1 MNVNPMIKKFVDVI
15 TNIKRTN
22 LNEQLFPKY
31 IMIVLNHQN
40 RVIDEKEI
48 NSYKKRVFSTIKNFK
63 LVEKG
68 DKIFVA
74 VSGGKDST
82 AALILLKEYI
92 EENNINAEIYAYH
105 INLGFGYSN
114 KLQEDVEKIADKVG
128 VKLFVTN
135 VKEEYGIDIVKAS
148 KILKRPIC
156 SICGLVKRYLMNK
169 VPRELGATKLA
180 TGHHAMDFLI
190 NYFKNILNNNYEW
203 NLKILPKL
211 KSEHPKLLTKIR
223 PLIFTFPEENK
234 MYCEYKE
241 VPITSISC
249 PYSPNFCCY
258 LTKSQD
264 SKLFEL
270 LNFSDRIMKDFRL
283 NFIKSIVRM
292 NKKLT
297 KEQNS
302 KEKYKECK
310 ICGEVT
316 NLDICAFC
324 KIRNLFSNQ

>member
-1 MNVNPMIKKFVDVI
+1 
-15 TNIKRTN
+15 
-22 LNEQLFPKY
+22 
-31 IMIVLNHQN
+31 MIVIEGF
-40 RVIDEKEI
+40 RKEIDEKEI
-48 NSYKKRVFSTIKNFK
+48 ISYKNKVFSTIKKFK
-63 LVEKG
+63 LVESG

-82 AALILLKEYI
+82 AALALLKEYI
-92 EENNINAEIYAYH
+92 EENNVNAEVYAYH
-105 INLGFGYSN
+105 INLGFGYSD
-114 KLQEDVEKIADKVG
+114 KLQKDVEKIAEEIG
-128 VKLFVTN
+128 VKFFVTN
-135 VKEEYGIDIVKAS
+135 VKEEFGIDIIKAS
-148 KILKRPIC
+148 RVLKRPIC
-156 SICGLVKRYLMNK
+156 SVCGLIKRYLMNK

-211 KSEHPKLLTKIR
+211 KSDHPKLLTKIR

-234 MYCEYKE
+234 MYCEYKNL
-241 VPITSISC
+241 PITSISC

-258 LTKSQD
+258 LTKPQD

-283 NFIKSIVRM
+283 NLIKSIVRM
-292 NKKLT
+292 NKKL
-297 KEQNS
+297 KREQKASEN
-302 KEKYKECK
+302 YRECK

-316 NLDICAFC
+316 NSEICAFC
-324 KIRNLFSNQ
+324 KIRNLFVKQ